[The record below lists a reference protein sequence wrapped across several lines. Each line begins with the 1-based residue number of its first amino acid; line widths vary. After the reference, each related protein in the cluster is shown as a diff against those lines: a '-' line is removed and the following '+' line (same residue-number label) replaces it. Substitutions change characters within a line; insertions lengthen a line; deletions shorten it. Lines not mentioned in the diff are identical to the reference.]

1 MLFQV
6 LAFVYK
12 ALADHHIFLE
22 GTLLKPNM
30 VTAGQSCATK
40 YTPEQVAEATV
51 TALRRRVP
59 PSVPGALFYCSGHKS
74 SCWSFFSRDVDLVTL
89 KLGTVPGYVER
100 GILHQN

>member
-1 MLFQV
+1 VSHQV

-30 VTAGQSCATK
+30 VTAGQSCPTK

-59 PSVPGALFYCSGHKS
+59 PSVPGARN
-74 SCWSFFSRDVDLVTL
+74 FSPVCAVC
-89 KLGTVPGYVER
+89 
-100 GILHQN
+100 

>member
-1 MLFQV
+1 MVHQVCAISCCMCGRLSWQV

-59 PSVPGALFYCSGHKS
+59 PSVPGVLNFATY
-74 SCWSFFSRDVDLVTL
+74 D
-89 KLGTVPGYVER
+89 
-100 GILHQN
+100 

>member
-1 MLFQV
+1 LVCCLSIIQV

-30 VTAGQSCATK
+30 VTAGMSCATK
-40 YTPEQVAEATV
+40 YSPEQVAEATV

-59 PSVPGALFYCSGHKS
+59 PSVPGTRS
-74 SCWSFFSRDVDLVTL
+74 SSSTLKVTL
-89 KLGTVPGYVER
+89 SLKVKVKYQG
-100 GILHQN
+100 HQGQN

>member
-1 MLFQV
+1 MRSLAATHGTATHRIACLCGIQV

-40 YTPEQVAEATV
+40 YTPEQAAEATV

-59 PSVPGALFYCSGHKS
+59 PSVPG
-74 SCWSFFSRDVDLVTL
+74 
-89 KLGTVPGYVER
+89 TV
-100 GILHQN
+100 

>member
-1 MLFQV
+1 VLANVDQV

-59 PSVPGALFYCSGHKS
+59 PSVPGTS
-74 SCWSFFSRDVDLVTL
+74 SSTYRMMQSFSYT
-89 KLGTVPGYVER
+89 
-100 GILHQN
+100 